1 MKNCIFI
8 YKLKNGNPGGY
19 IMGLIQALAG
29 AVSTT
34 LADQWKEYFYCE
46 ALPVAVLVA
55 KGQKRVN
62 GKVSSN
68 TKGSDNI
75 ISDGSVVVV
84 ADGQCMIIVD
94 QGKVVEFAAE
104 PGAYKVDCKS
114 ESSIFSGSFGQRVIG
129 LFKTMGRRITFG
141 GDTGSDQR
149 VYYFNTKEL
158 LDNKFG
164 TPNPVPFR
172 IVDNNV
178 GLDIDVS
185 VRCNG
190 AYSYKITNPILFYQN
205 VCGNV
210 TEHYTRGQIDGQLK
224 TEFIAA
230 LQPAFGRLSEKQL
243 RPNQIMTHLTDL
255 ENAMNDALDEKWG
268 SLRGIEVI
276 SIALGSVTLPKEDED
291 LIKELQ
297 RKNVYAKNQAMAGAT
312 LVEAQ
317 AEAMKNA
324 ASNANGAAMG
334 FYGLNMAANAGG
346 MNAQGFYERAEQE
359 KKQQAAEGGWTC
371 PQCGAHA
378 TGKFCPECGAK
389 KPEPQGTWTCPKCGA
404 KVTGKFCPECGTK
417 KPEEAA
423 GWTCECGQVNTG
435 KFCANCGKPKPEA
448 KKIKCNK
455 CGWEPKDPNNVPKFC
470 PECGDPINEEDKK

>member
-1 MKNCIFI
+1 
-8 YKLKNGNPGGY
+8 
-19 IMGLIQALAG
+19 MGLIKAFAG
-29 AVSTT
+29 AVSST

-46 ALPVAVLVA
+46 ALPVDVLVE

-62 GKVSSN
+62 ARRSSN
-68 TKGSDNI
+68 TKGSENI
-75 ISDGSVVVV
+75 ISNGSIVVV
-84 ADGQCMIIVD
+84 ADGQCMMIVD

-104 PGAYKVDCKS
+104 PGAYKFDSKT
-114 ESSIFSGSFGQRVIG
+114 ESSIFAGSFGERVIG
-129 LFKTMGRRITFG
+129 LFKTMGRRFAFG

-178 GLDIDVS
+178 GIDIDVA

-190 AYSYKITNPILFYQN
+190 AFSYKITNPILFYQN
-205 VCGNV
+205 VCGNISD
-210 TEHYTRGQIDGQLK
+210 TYRRSQLDGQLK
-224 TEFIAA
+224 TEFISA
-230 LQPAFGRLSEKQL
+230 LQPAFGRLSELQL

-255 ENAMNDALDEKWG
+255 ENAMNTVLDEKWS

-276 SIALGSVTLPKEDED
+276 SVALGSVTLPKEDEE

-297 RKNVYAKNQAMAGAT
+297 RKNVYARNASMAGAT

-317 AEAMKNA
+317 AEAMKAA

-346 MNAQGFYERAEQE
+346 MNAQGFYAMGQQ
-359 KKQQAAEGGWTC
+359 QQAQQAQQPQAQAQPQGGWTC
-371 PQCGAHA
+371 PKCGAHA
-378 TGKFCPECGAK
+378 TGKFCPECGTKNPGA
-389 KPEPQGTWTCPKCGA
+389 ESTTWTCKCGA
-404 KVTGKFCPECGTK
+404 
-417 KPEEAA
+417 
-423 GWTCECGQVNTG
+423 VNTG
-435 KFCANCGKPKPEA
+435 KFCAECGSPKPSA
-448 KKIKCNK
+448 TPKYRCNK
-455 CGWEPKDPNNVPKFC
+455 CGWTPKDPTNPPKFC
-470 PECGDPINEEDKK
+470 PECGDPINENDKF

>member
-1 MKNCIFI
+1 
-8 YKLKNGNPGGY
+8 
-19 IMGLIQALAG
+19 MGLIKAFAG
-29 AVSTT
+29 SVNST

-46 ALPVAVLVA
+46 ALPVDVLVS

-62 GKVSSN
+62 SRRSSN
-68 TKGSDNI
+68 TKGSENI
-75 ISDGSVVVV
+75 ISDGSTIVV

-104 PGAYKVDCKS
+104 PGAYTFDSKT
-114 ESSIFSGSFGQRVIG
+114 ESSIFSGTFGERVIG
-129 LFKTMGRRITFG
+129 LFKTIGRRFAYG

-158 LDNKFG
+158 IDNKFG
-164 TPNPVPFR
+164 TANPVPFR
-172 IVDNNV
+172 VVDNNV
-178 GLDIDVS
+178 GIDIDVS

-190 AYSYKITNPILFYQN
+190 TFSYKITNPILFYQN

-210 TEHYTRGQIDGQLK
+210 SDVYRRGQLDGQLK
-224 TEFIAA
+224 TEFISA
-230 LQPAFGRLSEKQL
+230 LQPAFGKLSELQL
-243 RPNQIMTHLTDL
+243 RPNQILTHLDDL
-255 ENAMNDALDEKWG
+255 EKAMNDALDEKWG

-297 RKNVYAKNQAMAGAT
+297 RKNVYARNASMAGAT

-346 MNAQGFYERAEQE
+346 MNAQSFYQMGAEQQ
-359 KKQQAAEGGWTC
+359 KQPQQALQNG
-371 PQCGAHA
+371 
-378 TGKFCPECGAK
+378 
-389 KPEPQGTWTCPKCGA
+389 WTCPKCGA
-404 KVTGKFCPECGTK
+404 QATGKFCPECGTK
-417 KPEEAA
+417 KPEAQ
-423 GWTCECGQVNTG
+423 GTWTCKCGAVNTG
-435 KFCANCGKPKPEA
+435 KFCAECGQPRPQA
-448 KKIKCNK
+448 GRVVCSK
-455 CGWEPKDPNNVPKFC
+455 CGWEAPNPANPPKFC
-470 PECGDPINEEDKK
+470 PECGDPIGEEDKK

>member
-1 MKNCIFI
+1 
-8 YKLKNGNPGGY
+8 
-19 IMGLIQALAG
+19 MGLIKAFSG
-29 AVSTT
+29 AVSST

-46 ALPVAVLVA
+46 ALPVDVLVT
-55 KGQKRVN
+55 KGQKRVDS
-62 GKVSSN
+62 KRSSN

-75 ISDGSVVVV
+75 ISDGSLIVV

-104 PGAYKVDCKS
+104 PGAYKFDNKT
-114 ESSIFSGSFGQRVIG
+114 ESSIFSGSFGDRVVG
-129 LFKTMGRRITFG
+129 LFKTIGRRFAYG

-158 LDNKFG
+158 IDNKFG

-178 GLDIDVS
+178 GIDIDVS

-210 TEHYTRGQIDGQLK
+210 TDAYRRGDIDGQLK

-230 LQPAFGRLSEKQL
+230 LQPAFGRLSELQL

-255 ENAMNDALDEKWG
+255 ENAMNAALDEKWG

-297 RKNVYAKNQAMAGAT
+297 RKNVYARNASMAGAT

-324 ASNANGAAMG
+324 ASNPNGAAIG

-346 MNAQGFYERAEQE
+346 MNAGSFYDRAEQQKQE
-359 KKQQAAEGGWTC
+359 QAQAQQAQAAAGAWTC
-371 PQCGAHA
+371 PQCGHQA
-378 TGKFCPECGAK
+378 
-389 KPEPQGTWTCPKCGA
+389 
-404 KVTGKFCPECGTK
+404 TGKFCPECGTK
-417 KPEEAA
+417 KPEPE
-423 GWTCECGQVNTG
+423 GWVC
-435 KFCANCGKPKPEA
+435 P
-448 KKIKCNK
+448 K
-455 CGWEPKDPNNVPKFC
+455 CGTHATGKFC
-470 PECGDPINEEDKK
+470 PECGTPKPAPAAEKVCPKCGAKATGKFCPECGTPLDK

>member
-1 MKNCIFI
+1 
-8 YKLKNGNPGGY
+8 
-19 IMGLIQALAG
+19 MGLIKAFAG
-29 AVSTT
+29 SISST

-46 ALPVAVLVA
+46 ALPVDVLVA
-55 KGQKRVN
+55 KGKKRVDS
-62 GKVSSN
+62 KRSSN
-68 TKGSDNI
+68 TKGTDNI
-75 ISDGSVVVV
+75 ISDGSLIVV

-104 PGAYKVDCKS
+104 PGAYKFDNKT
-114 ESSIFSGSFGQRVIG
+114 ESSIFSGSFGDRVVG
-129 LFKTMGRRITFG
+129 LFKTIGRRFAYG
-141 GDTGSDQR
+141 GDAGSDQR

-178 GLDIDVS
+178 GLDVDVS

-210 TEHYTRGQIDGQLK
+210 TEDYRRGQIDGQLK

-230 LQPAFGRLSEKQL
+230 LQPAFGRLSELQL

-291 LIKELQ
+291 LIKDLQ
-297 RKNVYAKNQAMAGAT
+297 RKAVYAKNASMAGAT

-317 AEAMKNA
+317 AEAMKGA
-324 ASNANGAAMG
+324 ANNPNGAAMG
-334 FYGLNMAANAGG
+334 FFGMNMAANTGG
-346 MNAQGFYERAEQE
+346 MKAQDFYAMGEQQQQ
-359 KKQQAAEGGWTC
+359 QQAVANAWTCPKCGAKATGKFCPECGTAKPAPQEGWTC
-371 PQCGAHA
+371 PKCGAHA
-378 TGKFCPECGAK
+378 TGKFCPECGTP
-389 KPEPQGTWTCPKCGA
+389 KPAAQEAWTCPQCGA

-417 KPEEAA
+417 KPEAVKVK
-423 GWTCECGQVNTG
+423 CEG
-435 KFCANCGKPKPEA
+435 
-448 KKIKCNK
+448 
-455 CGWEPKDPNNVPKFC
+455 CGWEAPEGQPAPKFC
-470 PECGDPINEEDKK
+470 PECGKPLK

>member
-1 MKNCIFI
+1 
-8 YKLKNGNPGGY
+8 
-19 IMGLIQALAG
+19 MGLIKAFSG
-29 AVSTT
+29 AVSST

-46 ALPVAVLVA
+46 ALPVDVLVE

-62 GKVSSN
+62 ARRSSN
-68 TKGSDNI
+68 TKGSENI
-75 ISDGSVVVV
+75 ISNGSIVVV

-104 PGAYKVDCKS
+104 PGAYKFDSKT
-114 ESSIFSGSFGQRVIG
+114 ESSIFAGSFGERVIG
-129 LFKTMGRRITFG
+129 LFKTIGRRFTFG

-158 LDNKFG
+158 VDNKFG

-178 GLDIDVS
+178 GLDVDVS

-190 AYSYKITNPILFYQN
+190 AFSYKITNPILFYQN

-210 TEHYTRGQIDGQLK
+210 TSAYTRSQLDGQLK
-224 TEFIAA
+224 TEFISA
-230 LQPAFGRLSEKQL
+230 LQPAFGRLSELQI

-255 ENAMNDALDEKWG
+255 ENALNEVLDEKWG
-268 SLRGIEVI
+268 SLRGIDVV

-297 RKNVYAKNQAMAGAT
+297 RKNVYARNAAMAGAT

-334 FYGLNMAANAGG
+334 FYGLHMATQAGG
-346 MNAQGFYERAEQE
+346 MNAQGFYQMDEQQQKERAA
-359 KKQQAAEGGWTC
+359 QQAQQQAQGGWTC
-371 PQCGAHA
+371 PKCGAHA
-378 TGKFCPECGAK
+378 TGKFCPECGEK

-404 KVTGKFCPECGTK
+404 KVTGKFCPECGMK

-423 GWTCECGQVNTG
+423 GWTCPKCGAKVTG
-435 KFCANCGKPKPEA
+435 KFCPECGTKKPEGEKA
-448 KKIKCNK
+448 YKCDK
-455 CGWEPKDPNNVPKFC
+455 CGWTSKPGEKLPKFC
-470 PECGDPINEEDKK
+470 PECGDPINELDEIK

>member
-1 MKNCIFI
+1 
-8 YKLKNGNPGGY
+8 
-19 IMGLIQALAG
+19 MGLIKAFAG
-29 AVSTT
+29 AVNST

-46 ALPVAVLVA
+46 ALPVDVLVS

-62 GKVSSN
+62 AKRSSN

-75 ISDGSVVVV
+75 ISDGSIVVV

-104 PGAYKVDCKS
+104 PGAYTFDSKT
-114 ESSIFSGSFGQRVIG
+114 ESSIFSGTFGERVIG
-129 LFKTMGRRITFG
+129 LFKTIGRRFTFG

-158 LDNKFG
+158 IDNKFG

-178 GLDIDVS
+178 GIDIDVS

-210 TEHYTRGQIDGQLK
+210 SDKYRRSDIDGQLK

-230 LQPAFGRLSEKQL
+230 LQPAFGRLSELQL

-255 ENAMNDALDEKWG
+255 ENAMNAALDEKWG

-276 SIALGSVTLPKEDED
+276 SIALGSVTLPKEDEE

-297 RKNVYAKNQAMAGAT
+297 RKNVYAKNASMAGAT

-346 MNAQGFYERAEQE
+346 MNAQGFYQMGEKQQQE
-359 KKQQAAEGGWTC
+359 KAVQGGWTC
-371 PQCGAHA
+371 PKCGAHA
-378 TGKFCPECGAK
+378 TGKFCPECGEK
-389 KPEPQGTWTCPKCGA
+389 KPEANEGWKCPKCGA
-404 KVTGKFCPECGTK
+404 HATGKFCPECGTK
-417 KPEEAA
+417 KPEGDE
-423 GWTCECGQVNTG
+423 GWKCPKCGTIAKG
-435 KFCANCGKPKPEA
+435 KFCPECGEKKPEEKA
-448 KKIKCNK
+448 KFKCSK
-455 CGWEPKDPNNVPKFC
+455 CGFEPADPSNPPKFC
-470 PECGDPINEEDKK
+470 PECGKLFGEEDKIK

>member
-1 MKNCIFI
+1 
-8 YKLKNGNPGGY
+8 
-19 IMGLIQALAG
+19 MGLIKAFSG
-29 AVSTT
+29 AVSSTF
-34 LADQWKEYFYCE
+34 ADQWKEYFYCE
-46 ALPVAVLVA
+46 ALPVDVLVE

-62 GKVSSN
+62 ARRSSN
-68 TKGSDNI
+68 TKGSENI
-75 ISDGSVVVV
+75 ISNGSIVVV

-104 PGAYKVDCKS
+104 PGAYKFDSKT
-114 ESSIFSGSFGQRVIG
+114 ESSIFAGSFGERVIG
-129 LFKTMGRRITFG
+129 LFKTIGRRFTFG

-158 LDNKFG
+158 VDNKFG

-178 GLDIDVS
+178 GLDVDVS

-190 AYSYKITNPILFYQN
+190 AFSYKITNPILFYQN

-210 TEHYTRGQIDGQLK
+210 TQAYTRSQLDGQLK
-224 TEFIAA
+224 TEFISA
-230 LQPAFGRLSEKQL
+230 LQPAFGRLSELQI

-255 ENAMNDALDEKWG
+255 ENALNEVLDEKWG
-268 SLRGIEVI
+268 SLRGIDVV

-297 RKNVYAKNQAMAGAT
+297 RKNVYARNAAMSGAT

-334 FYGLNMAANAGG
+334 FYGLHMATQAGG
-346 MNAQGFYERAEQE
+346 MNAQGFYQMDEQQQKERAA
-359 KKQQAAEGGWTC
+359 QQAQQQAQGGWTC
-371 PQCGAHA
+371 PKCGAHA
-378 TGKFCPECGAK
+378 TGKFCPECGEK

-423 GWTCECGQVNTG
+423 GWTCPKCGAQVTG
-435 KFCANCGKPKPEA
+435 KFCPECGTKKPEGEKA
-448 KKIKCNK
+448 YKCDK
-455 CGWEPKDPNNVPKFC
+455 CGWTSKPGEKLPKFC
-470 PECGDPINEEDKK
+470 PECGDPINELDEVK

>member
-1 MKNCIFI
+1 
-8 YKLKNGNPGGY
+8 
-19 IMGLIQALAG
+19 MGLIKAFSG
-29 AVSTT
+29 AVNST

-46 ALPVAVLVA
+46 ALPVDVLVA
-55 KGQKRVN
+55 KGQKRVDS
-62 GKVSSN
+62 KRSSN

-75 ISDGSVVVV
+75 ISDGSLIVV

-104 PGAYKVDCKS
+104 PGAYKFDNKT
-114 ESSIFSGSFGQRVIG
+114 ESSIFSGSFGDRVVG
-129 LFKTMGRRITFG
+129 LFKTIGRRFTYG

-178 GLDIDVS
+178 GIDIDVS

-210 TEHYTRGQIDGQLK
+210 TDAYRRGDIDGQLK

-230 LQPAFGRLSEKQL
+230 LQPAFGRLSELQL

-255 ENAMNDALDEKWG
+255 ENAMNAALDEKWG

-297 RKNVYAKNQAMAGAT
+297 RKNVYARNASMAGAT

-324 ASNANGAAMG
+324 ASNPNGAAIG

-346 MNAQGFYERAEQE
+346 MNAGSFYDRAEQQKQE
-359 KKQQAAEGGWTC
+359 QAQAQQAQAAAGAWTC
-371 PQCGAHA
+371 PQCGHQA
-378 TGKFCPECGAK
+378 
-389 KPEPQGTWTCPKCGA
+389 
-404 KVTGKFCPECGTK
+404 TGKFCPECGTK
-417 KPEEAA
+417 KPEPE
-423 GWTCECGQVNTG
+423 GWVC
-435 KFCANCGKPKPEA
+435 P
-448 KKIKCNK
+448 K
-455 CGWEPKDPNNVPKFC
+455 CGTHATGKFC
-470 PECGDPINEEDKK
+470 PECGTPKPAPAAEKVCPKCGAKATGKFCPECGTPLDK

>member
-1 MKNCIFI
+1 
-8 YKLKNGNPGGY
+8 
-19 IMGLIQALAG
+19 MGLIKAFAG
-29 AVSTT
+29 SISST

-46 ALPVAVLVA
+46 ALPVDVLVA
-55 KGQKRVN
+55 KGKKRVDS
-62 GKVSSN
+62 KRSSN
-68 TKGSDNI
+68 TKGTDNI
-75 ISDGSVVVV
+75 ISDGSLIVV

-104 PGAYKVDCKS
+104 PGAYKFDNKT
-114 ESSIFSGSFGQRVIG
+114 ESSIFSGSFGDRVVG
-129 LFKTMGRRITFG
+129 LFKTIGRRFAYG
-141 GDTGSDQR
+141 GDAGSDQR

-178 GLDIDVS
+178 GLDVDVS

-210 TEHYTRGQIDGQLK
+210 TEDYRRGQIDGQLK

-230 LQPAFGRLSEKQL
+230 LQPAFGRLSELQL

-291 LIKELQ
+291 LIKDLQ
-297 RKNVYAKNQAMAGAT
+297 RKAVYAKNASMAGAT

-317 AEAMKNA
+317 AEAMKGA
-324 ASNANGAAMG
+324 ANNPNGAAMG
-334 FYGLNMAANAGG
+334 FFGMNMAANTGG
-346 MNAQGFYERAEQE
+346 MKAQDFYAMGEQQQQ
-359 KKQQAAEGGWTC
+359 QQAAANAWTC
-371 PQCGAHA
+371 PKCGAKA
-378 TGKFCPECGAK
+378 TGKFCPECGTAK
-389 KPEPQGTWTCPKCGA
+389 PAPQDAWTCPKCGAQVTGKFCPECGTPKPAVQEAWVCPQCGA

-417 KPEEAA
+417 KPEA
-423 GWTCECGQVNTG
+423 V
-435 KFCANCGKPKPEA
+435 KV
-448 KKIKCNK
+448 KCDN
-455 CGWEPKDPNNVPKFC
+455 CGWEAPEGQPAPKFC
-470 PECGDPINEEDKK
+470 PECGKPLK

>member
-1 MKNCIFI
+1 
-8 YKLKNGNPGGY
+8 
-19 IMGLIQALAG
+19 MGLIKAFSG
-29 AVSTT
+29 AINST

-46 ALPVAVLVA
+46 ALPVDVLA
-55 KGQKRVN
+55 IKGQKRVN
-62 GKVSSN
+62 SKRSSN

-75 ISDGSVVVV
+75 ISDGSIVVV
-84 ADGQCMIIVD
+84 ADGQCMMIVD

-104 PGAYKVDCKS
+104 PGAYTFDSKT
-114 ESSIFSGSFGQRVIG
+114 ESSIFSGSFGERIG
-129 LFKTMGRRITFG
+129 GFFKTIGRRFTFG

-158 LDNKFG
+158 IDNKFG

-172 IVDNNV
+172 IVDTNV
-178 GLDIDVS
+178 QLDIDVS

-205 VCGNV
+205 VCGDV
-210 TEHYTRGQIDGQLK
+210 TEAYRRSQLDGQLK
-224 TEFIAA
+224 TEFISA
-230 LQPAFGRLSEKQL
+230 LQPAFGRLSELQL
-243 RPNQIMTHLTDL
+243 RPNQIVSHITEL
-255 ENAMNDALDEKWG
+255 EEAMNATLDEKWG
-268 SLRGIEVI
+268 SLRGIEVV

-297 RKNVYAKNQAMAGAT
+297 RKNVLARNSAMAGAT

-346 MNAQGFYERAEQE
+346 MNAQGFYDRAEQ
-359 KKQQAAEGGWTC
+359 QQQQQPAQGGWVC
-371 PQCGAHA
+371 PKCGHQA
-378 TGKFCPECGAK
+378 TGKFCPECGTP
-389 KPEPQGTWTCPKCGA
+389 KPAPQGSWKCPKCGHEA
-404 KVTGKFCPECGTK
+404 TGKFCPECGTP
-417 KPEEAA
+417 KPAEEG
-423 GWTCECGQVNTG
+423 GWKCECGTVNTG

-448 KKIKCNK
+448 QAVKCPK
-455 CGWEPKDPNNVPKFC
+455 CGWEAKDPNAAPKFC
-470 PECGDPINEEDKK
+470 PECGTPLK

>member
-1 MKNCIFI
+1 
-8 YKLKNGNPGGY
+8 
-19 IMGLIQALAG
+19 MGLIQALKG

-46 ALPVAVLVA
+46 ALPVDVLVA

-190 AYSYKITNPILFYQN
+190 SYSYKITNPILFYQN

-210 TEHYTRGQIDGQLK
+210 SSDYVRGQIDGQLK
-224 TEFIAA
+224 TEFISA

-255 ENAMNDALDEKWG
+255 EEALNAALDEKWG

-276 SIALGSVTLPKEDED
+276 SVALGSVTLPKEDED

-359 KKQQAAEGGWTC
+359 KQQKAAEGGWTC

-404 KVTGKFCPECGTK
+404 KATGKFCPECGTK

-435 KFCANCGKPKPEA
+435 KFCANCGKPRPEA

>member
-1 MKNCIFI
+1 
-8 YKLKNGNPGGY
+8 
-19 IMGLIQALAG
+19 MGLIKAFAG
-29 AVSTT
+29 AVSSTF
-34 LADQWKEYFYCE
+34 ADQWKEYFYCE
-46 ALPVAVLVA
+46 ALPVDVLVE

-62 GKVSSN
+62 GKKSSN

-75 ISDGSVVVV
+75 ISNGSVIVV

-104 PGAYKVDCKS
+104 PGAYKFDSKT
-114 ESSIFSGSFGQRVIG
+114 ESSIFAGSFGERVIG
-129 LFKTMGRRITFG
+129 LFKTIGRRFGFG

-158 LDNKFG
+158 VDNKFG

-178 GLDIDVS
+178 GLDVDVS

-190 AYSYKITNPILFYQN
+190 TFSYKITNPILFYQN

-210 TEHYTRGQIDGQLK
+210 TQAYTRSQIDGQLK
-224 TEFIAA
+224 TEFISA
-230 LQPAFGRLSEKQL
+230 LQPAFGRLSELQI

-255 ENAMNDALDEKWG
+255 ENALNAVLDEKWG
-268 SLRGIEVI
+268 SLRGIDVV

-297 RKNVYAKNQAMAGAT
+297 RKNVYARNAAMAGAT

-346 MNAQGFYERAEQE
+346 GMNAAQSFFQMGEQQ
-359 KKQQAAEGGWTC
+359 KAQQQAQQQAQQAQGG
-371 PQCGAHA
+371 
-378 TGKFCPECGAK
+378 
-389 KPEPQGTWTCPKCGA
+389 WTCPKCGSVA
-404 KVTGKFCPECGTK
+404 TGKFCPECGTK
-417 KPEEAA
+417 RPEGE
-423 GWTCECGQVNTG
+423 
-435 KFCANCGKPKPEA
+435 
-448 KKIKCNK
+448 KKYKCNK
-455 CGWEPKDPNNVPKFC
+455 CGWESKPGEKLPKFC
-470 PECGDPINEEDKK
+470 PECGDPINELDEVK

>member
-1 MKNCIFI
+1 
-8 YKLKNGNPGGY
+8 
-19 IMGLIQALAG
+19 MGLIKAFAG
-29 AVSTT
+29 SISST

-46 ALPVAVLVA
+46 ALPVDVLVA
-55 KGQKRVN
+55 KGKKRVDS
-62 GKVSSN
+62 KRSSN
-68 TKGSDNI
+68 TKGTDNI
-75 ISDGSVVVV
+75 ISDGSLIVV

-104 PGAYKVDCKS
+104 PGAYKFDNKT
-114 ESSIFSGSFGQRVIG
+114 ESSIFSGSFGDRVVG
-129 LFKTMGRRITFG
+129 LFKTIGRRFAYG
-141 GDTGSDQR
+141 GDAGSDQR

-178 GLDIDVS
+178 GLDVDVS

-210 TEHYTRGQIDGQLK
+210 TEDYRRGQIDGQLK

-230 LQPAFGRLSEKQL
+230 LQPAFGRLSELQL

-255 ENAMNDALDEKWG
+255 EKAMNDALDEKWG

-291 LIKELQ
+291 LIKDLQ
-297 RKNVYAKNQAMAGAT
+297 RKAVYAKNASMAGAT

-317 AEAMKNA
+317 AEAMKGA
-324 ASNANGAAMG
+324 ANNPNGAAMG
-334 FYGLNMAANAGG
+334 FFGMNMAANTGG
-346 MNAQGFYERAEQE
+346 MKAQDFYAMGEQQQQ
-359 KKQQAAEGGWTC
+359 QQAAANAWTC
-371 PQCGAHA
+371 PKCGAKA
-378 TGKFCPECGAK
+378 TGKFCPECGTAK
-389 KPEPQGTWTCPKCGA
+389 PAPQEGWTCPKCGAYATGKFCPECGTPKPAAQEAWTCPQCGA

-417 KPEEAA
+417 KPEAVKVK
-423 GWTCECGQVNTG
+423 CEG
-435 KFCANCGKPKPEA
+435 
-448 KKIKCNK
+448 
-455 CGWEPKDPNNVPKFC
+455 CGWEAPEGQPAPKFC
-470 PECGDPINEEDKK
+470 PECGKPLK